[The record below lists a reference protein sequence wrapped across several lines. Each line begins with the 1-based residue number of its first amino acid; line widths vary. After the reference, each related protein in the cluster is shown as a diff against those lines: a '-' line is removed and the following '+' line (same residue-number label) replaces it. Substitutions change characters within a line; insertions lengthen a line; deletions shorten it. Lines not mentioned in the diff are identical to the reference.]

1 MASLVSAVRGDP
13 VFLCCVRII
22 ISVPKCVMCTYLC
35 ITKACPLWGLKHI
48 LGKALICPTETS
60 FFSFSN
66 RCCIFE
72 LSKTSIELCMW
83 SELTKI
89 RDCMVRLFW
98 YESYKYPI
106 DTYCHDPERNLFFW
120 YNSQKTKEWQVK
132 KKKKKVVCFNLL
144 RNAANFVNVIQT
156 DFLAKFIG
164 RIPPY
169 AVAVKSKDLCWLW
182 ICPRVEEKRSR
193 IRKSHGFSAP
203 WVFWAFQVDIY
214 FSWLCFQ

>member
-1 MASLVSAVRGDP
+1 M
-13 VFLCCVRII
+13 
-22 ISVPKCVMCTYLC
+22 
-35 ITKACPLWGLKHI
+35 
-48 LGKALICPTETS
+48 ICPRPGGNLWKFRKKKKKEKTLIPHTHLSYSESQPWILTERALPW
-60 FFSFSN
+60 N
-66 RCCIFE
+66 
-72 LSKTSIELCMW
+72 KTW
-83 SELTKI
+83 QYPTK
-89 RDCMVRLFW
+89 
-98 YESYKYPI
+98 
-106 DTYCHDPERNLFFW
+106 NL
-120 YNSQKTKEWQVK
+120 NPLPPHLDSRQK
-132 KKKKKVVCFNLL
+132 KKKKKVVCFNLP